1 MTKEKK
7 LRLGSF
13 LSISRGLPRAATMA
27 REIGANTFQFFTR
40 NPRGGAARAIPE
52 REIKKWLAV
61 REELDIFPIVGHL
74 PYTVNMAAPREETRE
89 FARRVLAE
97 DLERMTAIGAEF
109 LVVHP
114 GSHAGAGRETG
125 LRRILTTLAEL
136 FLPYQ
141 GPSCLLLE
149 TMAGQGSEL
158 GSLEDLAFIIT
169 ELGHP
174 PRLGICLDTCH
185 IFAAGYDLRQKGE
198 VDRLLAEIDRRI
210 GLERLRVIHINDS
223 KYPVGSRRDRHEG
236 IGRGHLGR
244 EGIMNVITH
253 PDLARL
259 PFLLETTVDD
269 YREYGEEIDLIKG
282 WLAEEQAS
290 RWPRPARG

>member
-158 GSLEDLAFIIT
+158 GSLEDWPL
-169 ELGHP
+169 
-174 PRLGICLDTCH
+174 
-185 IFAAGYDLRQKGE
+185 
-198 VDRLLAEIDRRI
+198 
-210 GLERLRVIHINDS
+210 S
-223 KYPVGSRRDRHEG
+223 
-236 IGRGHLGR
+236 
-244 EGIMNVITH
+244 
-253 PDLARL
+253 L
-259 PFLLETTVDD
+259 PSWA
-269 YREYGEEIDLIKG
+269 I
-282 WLAEEQAS
+282 
-290 RWPRPARG
+290 P

>member
-1 MTKEKK
+1 MPHDNK

-13 LSISRGLPRAATMA
+13 LTIARGLPRAAAMA

-40 NPRGGAARAIPE
+40 NPRGSSARRIPP
-52 REIKKWLAV
+52 RENEKWQAV
-61 REELDIFPIVGHL
+61 RKELDLFPIVGHL
-74 PYTVNMAAPREETRE
+74 PYTVNMAAPREETRA
-89 FARRVLAE
+89 FARQVLAE
-97 DLERMTAIGAEF
+97 DLERAGAIGAEF

-114 GSHAGAGRETG
+114 GSHAGAGREAG
-125 LRRILTTLAEL
+125 RRRILATLTEA
-136 FLPYQ
+136 FLPYP
-141 GPSCLLLE
+141 GPTCLLLE
-149 TMAGQGSEL
+149 TMAGQGSEV
-158 GSLEDLAFIIT
+158 GTLEDLEFFLT
-169 ELGHP
+169 ELGRP
-174 PRLGICLDTCH
+174 PNLGICLDTCH

-223 KYPVGSRRDRHEG
+223 KYPAGSRRDRHERV
-236 IGRGHLGR
+236 GRGHLGR